1 MVNDNL
7 IVFKEEIPLEE
18 RKKVCEEIE
27 TVPVNSDY
35 SYFHKL
41 LILLGPIPKERQ
53 KIDLD
58 KVISFKSDNFK
69 NAQLSVKFTTL
80 NITDFI
86 ILSYLNDL
94 IKKNKSRIVST
105 SLYDIATHVFSN
117 SVGGDKYKMIRE
129 SLMLL
134 KYSNMMLSWEDT
146 NFKNHKIERKG
157 VAFSFVNEIYFS
169 NFENSSGK
177 IVIWM
182 SDTYTNQILGDKKRL
197 FIFNRKILSS
207 IKSYTG
213 KQILLYLSCLSPF
226 IDKVSIAK
234 IKKSIKSDK
243 PFKFFKQLIIR
254 IIPKLNNSLKANIV
268 IDEYNNLIFNREKK
282 LIPFKKDTGNK

>member
-18 RKKVCEEIE
+18 QKKVCEEIE
-27 TVPVNSDY
+27 TVPINSDY

-58 KVISFKSDNFK
+58 KVIIFKSDNFK

-86 ILSYLNDL
+86 VLSYLNEL
-94 IKKNKSRIVST
+94 IKKNKSRVIST
-105 SLYDIATHVFSN
+105 SLYDIANHVFSI
-117 SVGGDKYKMIRE
+117 SGGDKYKIIRD
-129 SLMLL
+129 SLMSL

-146 NFKNHKIERKG
+146 NFKNQKTERKG
-157 VAFSFVNEIYFS
+157 VAFSFINEIYFS

-182 SDTYTNQILGDKKRL
+182 SDTYTTQILGDKKRL
-197 FIFNRKILSS
+197 FIFNRKVLSS

-213 KQILLYLSCLSPF
+213 KQILLYLSCLSPV

-243 PFKFFKQLIIR
+243 EFKYFKELIIR

-282 LIPFKKDTGNK
+282 LIPLKKDIEN